1 MEVRGGGGG
10 GLHGTRE
17 KGGRKV
23 YGKGEM
29 RAQKAGFTR
38 LWEAGNW
45 ETNDSFV
52 YRLSQG
58 IVTLMWVVQHCITL
72 NTSQSKKRREARAN
86 KKSRDWE
93 QSEREANSLGPPSP
107 PPPQKIAK
115 VQSQVCSAS
124 AS

>member
-1 MEVRGGGGG
+1 
-10 GLHGTRE
+10 
-17 KGGRKV
+17 
-23 YGKGEM
+23 M
-29 RAQKAGFTR
+29 RVGKAGFAR

-52 YRLSQG
+52 YHLSQG
-58 IVTLMWVVQHCITL
+58 IVTLMWVIQHCITL
-72 NTSQSKKRREARAN
+72 YNTSQSKKRGDARAN

-93 QSEREANSLGPPSP
+93 QNEREANSLGPPSPP